1 MTRLIFVL
9 ATLLVLTTPAR
20 AEELE
25 YCYKGKGALDAG
37 NNDLAIEYFTL
48 CIDDGNLTQETRV
61 TVFYIRGNAY
71 YSKGEYDQ
79 AIADYDQAIRLKP
92 DHATAF
98 RNRGTAYYL
107 NGEYDRAIA
116 DFAQAIRLRPRDA
129 LAINNRGSAYDDRGD
144 RDRAIA
150 DYDRAIADF
159 TQAIELD
166 TLKGPRKA
174 WPFNNRGN
182 TYRAKGQYDRAIADF
197 DQAIRLNPDY
207 AIAFTNRGLAYDDKG
222 QHDRA
227 ITDYDEAIRLEPDY
241 ADAITNRGHAK
252 FYLGR
257 FAAAVPDLAKA
268 VESSPK
274 DHYAVLDLYLS
285 QARAG
290 ENGLGDLRAN
300 ARHLDLDEWPGPV
313 ISMYLGR
320 TDAEAVA
327 AMGTASAT
335 KAEREKRCEAMFYV
349 GQYHL
354 LHGDRQKAAE
364 FFRTAVA
371 TDITYFM
378 EYKSAKAELARLE

>member
-1 MTRLIFVL
+1 MRVLVVMALLFVL
-9 ATLLVLTTPAR
+9 AVPSACS
-20 AEELE
+20 EDLE
-25 YCYKGKGALDAG
+25 YCRKGLAAQKAG
-37 NNDLAIEYFTL
+37 NHDLAIDHFSR
-48 CIDDGNLTQETRV
+48 CINQGDLTVGQ
-61 TVFYIRGNAY
+61 FASAHYNRGNSY
-71 YSKGEYDQ
+71 YQKGNYNQ
-79 AIADYDQAIRLKP
+79 AISDYTDAIRHNPSFAKAYDNRGVAYLLMGDYDQAIQ
-92 DHATAF
+92 
-98 RNRGTAYYL
+98 N
-107 NGEYDRAIA
+107 YDE
-116 DFAQAIRLRPRDA
+116 AIRLDPGNA
-129 LAINNRGSAYDDRGD
+129 LTYNNRGSAYDDRGD
-144 RDRAIA
+144 RDGAIA

-207 AIAFTNRGLAYDDKG
+207 AIAFNNRGLAYDDKG

-227 ITDYDEAIRLEPDY
+227 IADYDEAIRLESEY
-241 ADAITNRGHAK
+241 ADAMANRGYAK

-290 ENGLGDLRAN
+290 ENGLGDLKAN
-300 ARHLDLDEWPGPV
+300 AGHLDLNEWPGPV

-335 KAEREKRCEAMFYV
+335 RDEREKRCEAMFYV

-354 LHGDRQKAAE
+354 LHGDRQKAAG